1 MTDKEIINLQNDEG
15 EILPIEVLNSEC
27 YFFKTNNLCPF
38 GIKCQFIHVSVQ
50 KSNNNICE
58 FRN

>member
-1 MTDKEIINLQNDEG
+1 MADKEIINLQNDEW

-27 YFFKTNNLCPF
+27 
-38 GIKCQFIHVSVQ
+38 KCIRVSVQ
-50 KSNNNICE
+50 KFNNNICE